1 MQSPQVSN
9 CLLATRQGDETLF
22 KPIRWIGRR
31 RIGLTTH
38 SQPAVA
44 APIRIEREAFAANLP
59 HRDLLVSPDHAIFVD
74 GKLICARQLVN
85 GMTIR
90 QEVSHKKVE
99 YFHVELDQHAIILA
113 EGLPAESYLDTG
125 NRGFFSNSTVPRMLH
140 PDLTDAKDFPTRQ
153 AASCQPFVFD
163 EDNVRPVWKRLAAR
177 AAILGRSIP
186 NLVTTSKSDLHLM
199 IDGRRVRS
207 IAEQAGRFTFIIPR
221 ETGNV
226 SLASRAGAPTDARPW
241 LEDRRCLGIYVARI
255 ALRAGDEVYDMPLD
269 HPGLA
274 KGWWAV
280 EREGVA
286 MRRWTNGDA
295 ILPLP
300 RFSGLATLEIT
311 LAGEMLYV
319 TAVAPAVETHSKAA

>member
-1 MQSPQVSN
+1 
-9 CLLATRQGDETLF
+9 
-22 KPIRWIGRR
+22 
-31 RIGLTTH
+31 
-38 SQPAVA
+38 
-44 APIRIEREAFAANLP
+44 
-59 HRDLLVSPDHAIFVD
+59 
-74 GKLICARQLVN
+74 
-85 GMTIR
+85 
-90 QEVSHKKVE
+90 
-99 YFHVELDQHAIILA
+99 
-113 EGLPAESYLDTG
+113 
-125 NRGFFSNSTVPRMLH
+125 MLH

-163 EDNVRPVWKRLAAR
+163 EDNVRPVWERLAAR

-255 ALRAGDEVYDMPLD
+255 VLRASDEVYDMPLD

-300 RFSGLATLEIT
+300 RFSGLAALEIT
-311 LAGEMLYV
+311 LDGEMLYV